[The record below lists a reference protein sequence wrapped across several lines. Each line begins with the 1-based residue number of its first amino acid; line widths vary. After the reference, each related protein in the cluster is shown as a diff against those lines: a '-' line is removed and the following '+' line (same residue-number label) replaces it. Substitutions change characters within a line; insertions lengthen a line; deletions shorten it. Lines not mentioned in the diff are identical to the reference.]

1 MTYSIIPQPIGCK
14 LDCPY
19 VTQILTP
26 KNGLIKKSETQ
37 ITAKKTFILKITSF
51 QTKGHVSHQK
61 KKKTKGHSVHIKTKG
76 HCWIKFSVILS
87 NDWLT
92 T

>member
-37 ITAKKTFILKITSF
+37 ITA
-51 QTKGHVSHQK
+51 
-61 KKKTKGHSVHIKTKG
+61 
-76 HCWIKFSVILS
+76 
-87 NDWLT
+87 
-92 T
+92 